1 MLAVASLETPL
12 LVVSPD
18 SGRAESIPDEP
29 VNITPQI
36 PGAVVH
42 SEMLKQRPV
51 LHKLA
56 ILLGLGADEFR
67 NAIGSDSNF
76 AQNSVF
82 SSTRELW
89 FCQRCLNIG
98 FHSVYFQYAGAMSCP
113 YHQCRL
119 SRRCKSCARAY
130 EPTIRSVI
138 LSPMACPHCGNSWAM
153 LNTALREEELK
164 RVIGVV
170 GPMID
175 NRAKE
180 IAPLP
185 RQLFFQ
191 HQAWWW
197 PTPWQPASHASAFP
211 MQVRRWTLWNDTMT
225 RCPTMHERVVELDLE
240 GKSRTFEATPLAN
253 GACSDTNRSSMCLP
267 VSTVTVERA
276 NEALKWLSE
285 ICKSHVNDI
294 LRVRGQMGLN
304 PHGRCL
310 NEAVDVVSVALH
322 QTMINYGVQRNDACF
337 LARYDHDWLHPY
349 QDVRWN
355 HLQLGRE
362 GEADGAI
369 DECLVEPEILSW
381 FSLALI
387 QTAGVRF
394 TLEVIW
400 PWRLN
405 PWQFVPTYL
414 VARRGTN
421 WIVRYRSRSTR
432 ESVLRLIRRYE
443 RKVLEPV
450 HGELLRRALHSIR
463 PT

>member
-1 MLAVASLETPL
+1 
-12 LVVSPD
+12 
-18 SGRAESIPDEP
+18 
-29 VNITPQI
+29 
-36 PGAVVH
+36 
-42 SEMLKQRPV
+42 
-51 LHKLA
+51 
-56 ILLGLGADEFR
+56 
-67 NAIGSDSNF
+67 
-76 AQNSVF
+76 
-82 SSTRELW
+82 
-89 FCQRCLNIG
+89 
-98 FHSVYFQYAGAMSCP
+98 
-113 YHQCRL
+113 
-119 SRRCKSCARAY
+119 
-130 EPTIRSVI
+130 
-138 LSPMACPHCGNSWAM
+138 
-153 LNTALREEELK
+153 
-164 RVIGVV
+164 
-170 GPMID
+170 
-175 NRAKE
+175 
-180 IAPLP
+180 
-185 RQLFFQ
+185 
-191 HQAWWW
+191 
-197 PTPWQPASHASAFP
+197 
-211 MQVRRWTLWNDTMT
+211 
-225 RCPTMHERVVELDLE
+225 
-240 GKSRTFEATPLAN
+240 
-253 GACSDTNRSSMCLP
+253 MCLP